1 MVSTADQ
8 DFVAIARELGPVIK
22 QYSDQA
28 EREGRMPQ
36 GMWDALSEAG
46 LLSLLVP
53 RKLGGAEVD
62 PITYARVVEEIS
74 IHDAA
79 AGWTLT
85 NPLLFGCSVF
95 FVPACHS
102 RKP

>member
-1 MVSTADQ
+1 
-8 DFVAIARELGPVIK
+8 
-22 QYSDQA
+22 
-28 EREGRMPQ
+28 MPQ
-36 GMWDALSEAG
+36 PMWDALSDAG

-53 RKLGGAEVD
+53 KQLGGKEVD

>member
-1 MVSTADQ
+1 MVSTPDQ
-8 DFVAIARELGPVIK
+8 DVIAIARDLGPIIR
-22 QYSDQA
+22 QYSDQG

-36 GMWDALSEAG
+36 PMWDALSDAG

-53 RKLGGAEVD
+53 KQLGGKEVD